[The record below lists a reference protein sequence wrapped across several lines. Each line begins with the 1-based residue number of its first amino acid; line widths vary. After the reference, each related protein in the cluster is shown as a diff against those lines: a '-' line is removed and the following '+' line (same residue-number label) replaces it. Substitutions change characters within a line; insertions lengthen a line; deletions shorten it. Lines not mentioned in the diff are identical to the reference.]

1 MFGRARLACG
11 RASRCWSAAAT
22 AAAAASAS
30 AWAAEVAS
38 STPGKTQNEAPPFK
52 HKVVLGAW
60 PIWGG
65 RANNDPRTA
74 TLAALVNHCNSAGYD
89 GAELSVRDI
98 QGNFYSSSTPL
109 STIVAEAKA
118 VAPRGFFTGG
128 TYHILDGNDSPY
140 EGLPNTDPKRPTH
153 DWNNACYW
161 RDLRAALQAD
171 IDIGCHYAS
180 FQIFLPPRH
189 MNTGGE

>member
-1 MFGRARLACG
+1 MFGRTRLAARG
-11 RASRCWSAAAT
+11 ANRSWSAAA
-22 AAAAASAS
+22 AAAAVGAS
-30 AWAAEVAS
+30 AWAAVAS
-38 STPGKTQNEAPPFK
+38 NAPGKTQNEVPPFK

-74 TLAALVNHCNSAGYD
+74 TLATLVTHCNSAGYD
-89 GAELSVRDI
+89 GAELSVGDI
-98 QGNFYSSSTPL
+98 QATFYSSSTPL
-109 STIVAEAKA
+109 STVVAEAKA

-140 EGLPNTDPKRPTH
+140 EGLPNTDPTRPTH
-153 DWNNACYW
+153 DWNKPGYW

-171 IDIGCHYAS
+171 VDIGCHYAS